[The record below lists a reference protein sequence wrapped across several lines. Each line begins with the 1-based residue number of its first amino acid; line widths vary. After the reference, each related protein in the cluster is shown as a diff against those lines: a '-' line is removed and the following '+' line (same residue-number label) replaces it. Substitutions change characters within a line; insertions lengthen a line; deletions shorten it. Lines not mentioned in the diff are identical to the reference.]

1 MSQVSVSVVVCTRN
15 RAASLKRC
23 IAAFEKV
30 SASNNFELVVVDNG
44 SSDGTG
50 TFLSSLPKAL
60 GKATVTVVHEA
71 RRGQA
76 VAQHTGY
83 RNTTGSL
90 IAFTDDDCYVATDY
104 IQQIEAAFCEP
115 AIGYIGGRILLYD
128 QTDLRLTINEREV
141 YEPISTYSF
150 IHAGTVQ
157 GANMCFRKTTLE
169 TIGGFDLRF
178 AKYSSCDVATVAHA
192 SWAGISGAY
201 DPRPT
206 VFHHHQ
212 RKTKKQSRK
221 LRQFYAIGRGAYY
234 AKFMI
239 RPDSRHVY
247 LRCWFRITINRL
259 KNSTSIK
266 ALFLS
271 FVSLFLECYGFVSF
285 VFFDSQTYPM
295 MHTGPAPFFVGNLN
309 TVQ

>member
-1 MSQVSVSVVVCTRN
+1 MSQVSVVVCTRN
-15 RAASLKRC
+15 RVASLKRC
-23 IAAFEKV
+23 IAAFERV

-50 TFLSSLPKAL
+50 TFLSSLPKML
-60 GKATVTVVHEA
+60 GKAMITVVHEA

-83 RNTTGSL
+83 RHTTGSI

-128 QTDLRLTINEREV
+128 QTDLRLTINESEV
-141 YEPISTYSF
+141 YEPIPTHSF
-150 IHAGTVQ
+150 IHAGQVQ

-169 TIGGFDLRF
+169 TIGGFDIRF
-178 AKYSSCDVATVAHA
+178 AKYPSCDMATVAQA

-234 AKFMI
+234 AKFII
-239 RPDSRHVY
+239 RPDSRDVY
-247 LRCWFRITINRL
+247 LRSWFGIAINRF
-259 KNSTSIK
+259 KKSTSIET
-266 ALFLS
+266 LFLS

-285 VFFDSQTYPM
+285 VFFNFLANVSNNAHEAGVVLRRQS
-295 MHTGPAPFFVGNLN
+295 
-309 TVQ
+309 

>member
-15 RAASLKRC
+15 RVANLKRC
-23 IAAFEKV
+23 IAAFEKLG
-30 SASNNFELVVVDNG
+30 ASNNFELVVVDNG

-50 TFLSSLPKAL
+50 TFLSSLPKTL

-71 RRGQA
+71 RPGQA
-76 VAQHTGY
+76 VAQNTGY
-83 RNTTGSL
+83 RHTTGSI
-90 IAFTDDDCYVATDY
+90 IAFTDDDCYVAADY
-104 IQQIEAAFCEP
+104 IQQIETAFSEP

-128 QTDLRLTINEREV
+128 HTDLRLTINESEV
-141 YEPISTYSF
+141 YAPIATYSF
-150 IHAGTVQ
+150 IPTGTVQ

-169 TIGGFDLRF
+169 TIGGFDTRF
-178 AKYSSCDVATVAHA
+178 AKYSSADIATVARA

-221 LRQFYAIGRGAYY
+221 LRRIYAIGRGAYY

-239 RPDSRHVY
+239 RPDSRDAY
-247 LRCWFRITINRL
+247 LRGWFGMTIKCF

-266 ALFLS
+266 ALFSS
-271 FVSLFLECYGFVSF
+271 FASLFLECYGFASF
-285 VFFDSQTYPM
+285 VFFKPLANVSNDAQKPGAVLRRQS
-295 MHTGPAPFFVGNLN
+295 
-309 TVQ
+309 